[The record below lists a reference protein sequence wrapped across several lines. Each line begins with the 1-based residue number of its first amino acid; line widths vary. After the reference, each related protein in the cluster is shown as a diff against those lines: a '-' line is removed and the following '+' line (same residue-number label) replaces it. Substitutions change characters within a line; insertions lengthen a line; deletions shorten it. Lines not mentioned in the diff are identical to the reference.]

1 MNRILDLF
9 RAPRVLLPVI
19 HCIDR
24 IQARENIDLAFASG
38 ADGVFLINQG
48 GMTAGQV
55 LDLAAELEH
64 TNEHRPRFVGVNALG
79 DIRPASLIN
88 RPGCA
93 GVWSDDCGVHG
104 TPLDALTTLSRF
116 RVERE
121 QTGWH
126 RGLWFGGVG
135 FKYQRPIP
143 DESLGYMAVLAALG
157 GVDVITTSGPATGA
171 PPSAERI
178 AGLREALGDHA
189 IGIASGISIEN
200 VAAFLPYANAFLVA
214 TGIESSF
221 GHLDAAKVR
230 ALADVIH
237 AGP

>member
-1 MNRILDLF
+1 MNRILDIF
-9 RAPRVLLPVI
+9 RMPRVLLPVI

-48 GMTAGQV
+48 GMTAGEV
-55 LDLAAELEH
+55 LGLAAWFDRM
-64 TNEHRPRFVGVNALG
+64 NEQRPRFVGVNALG
-79 DIRPASLIN
+79 PHHPSDLID

-104 TPLDALTTLSRF
+104 TPLDALTTMLAVRKARVLS
-116 RVERE
+116 
-121 QTGWH
+121 GWKD
-126 RGLWFGGVG
+126 GLWFGGVG

-178 AGLREALGDHA
+178 AGLRAALGDHA